1 MKYLVVLCD
10 GMSDESVEV
19 LGGKTP
25 MEAAN
30 KPVMDSLVKS
40 SIVGNVLN
48 VPSSMK
54 PESDT
59 ANLAV
64 LSYDPL
70 IYSKGRSS
78 LEALSM
84 GLDMS
89 ETQTAIRCNVVTLS
103 DEEENYEDR
112 HMLDHSADEI
122 SSEEAAELIKAVEAE
137 LGTADRHFYPGVSYR
152 HCLLW
157 ESCPEVLDF
166 DRPHDIIG
174 QVIKD
179 HLPSGEV
186 GAVYLDLMKRSY
198 DILAHHPVNETRRA
212 RGLKPANSIWLWS
225 PAVKPSLP
233 SFEEKWHKQGAVISA
248 VDLIKGIAI
257 CAGMES
263 IDVEGATGNYKTN
276 YTGKANAAIDA
287 FERGKDFV
295 YIHLEATDECGH
307 RGEIENK
314 VLAIEKI
321 DELVLSPCLEYLR
334 KTGEAFKIMVLP
346 DHPTPLA
353 TRTHSPKAVPFFIYS
368 SEYAY
373 SGAPCFTEAKAS
385 ETELYIP
392 EGHYLLNILFGEKNA
407 PVDPE
412 KDLAVWNRFEP
423 VENTDEKKN
432 KQRSLGSMIFDW
444 VDVITIS
451 LVVAILL
458 MSFLFRNS
466 PVVGSSM
473 EPTLDQGDVLIIS
486 RCFYVPENGDIVIVQ
501 EESEP
506 WEPLVKRIIACGGQT
521 VKINYKT
528 GDVYVDGKQ
537 LAEDYIK
544 DHSEVFR
551 RDGDFCVPDENGVWE
566 GTVPENHFFV
576 LGDNRV
582 VSRDSRAIGYVNKNQ
597 IVGEAIF
604 RLFPFE
610 DGKFGSLNNK

>member
-10 GMSDESVEV
+10 GMSDEPIEV
-19 LGGKTP
+19 LGNQTP
-25 MEAAN
+25 MEAAK

-40 SIVGNVLN
+40 ALVGTVLN
-48 VPSSMK
+48 VPASMK

-84 GLDMS
+84 GLDMTD
-89 ETQTAIRCNVVTLS
+89 TQTAIRCNVVTLS
-103 DEEENYEDR
+103 EEEENYEDR

-122 SSEEAAELIKAVEAE
+122 SSEEAAELIKAIDAE
-137 LGTADRHFYPGVSYR
+137 LGTEYRKFYPGVSYR

-157 ESCPEVLDF
+157 DNCPEVLDF
-166 DRPHDIIG
+166 NRPHDIIG
-174 QVIKD
+174 RRIGEY
-179 HLPSGEV
+179 LPEGEV

-198 DILAHHPVNETRRA
+198 DILVNHPVNAARKQ

-233 SFEEKWHKQGAVISA
+233 SFEEKWQKQGSVISA

-321 DELVLSPCLEYLR
+321 DSLVLSPCLEYLR
-334 KTGEAFKIMVLP
+334 SKGEPFKIMVLP

-353 TRTHSPKAVPFFIYS
+353 IRTHSSDPVPFFIYS
-368 SEYAY
+368 SEHTYN
-373 SGAPCFTEAKAS
+373 GADIFTEESAKAAD
-385 ETELYIP
+385 LYIP
-392 EGHYLLNILFGEKNA
+392 EGHNLLNIMFGEKDA
-407 PVDPE
+407 PIDPE
-412 KDLAVWNRFEP
+412 KDSAVWDRFQSGS
-423 VENTDEKKN
+423 EKKN
-432 KQRSLGSMIFDW
+432 KSSSFGGTLFEWLEIIA
-444 VDVITIS
+444 VS
-451 LVVAILL
+451 LVIAVLI

-466 PVVGSSM
+466 PVVGTSM
-473 EPTLDQGDVLIIS
+473 LPTLEPDDVLIIS
-486 RCFYVPENGDIVIVQ
+486 RTLYKVENGDIVIIQ
-501 EESEP
+501 TEDDPS
-506 WEPLVKRIIACGGQT
+506 EPLVKRVIAHGGQ
-521 VKINYKT
+521 KIKLDYNT
-528 GDVYVDGKQ
+528 GSVYVDDK
-537 LAEDYIK
+537 LLDEKYSNDVESFVSYP
-544 DHSEVFR
+544 
-551 RDGDFCVPDENGVWE
+551 GDFCVPDESGIWE
-566 GTVPENHFFV
+566 GKVPKDHFFV
-576 LGDNRV
+576 LGDNRG
-582 VSRDSRAIGYVNKNQ
+582 VSKDSRAIGYVSENQ
-597 IVGEAIF
+597 LVGEAVF
-604 RLFPFE
+604 RLFPL
-610 DGKFGSLNNK
+610 KKLGSLK

>member
-10 GMSDESVEV
+10 GMSDEPLEA

-30 KPVMDSLVKS
+30 KPTMDTLVKS
-40 SIVGNVLN
+40 ALVGTVLN

-103 DEEENYEDR
+103 EEEENYEDR

-122 SSEEAAELIKAVEAE
+122 SSEEAAELIKALDAE
-137 LGTADRHFYPGVSYR
+137 LGNDMRHFHPGVSYR
-152 HCLLW
+152 HCLMW
-157 ESCPEVLDF
+157 DHCPEVLDF

-174 QVIKD
+174 QCIKD
-179 HLPSGEV
+179 HLPAGEV
-186 GAVYLDLMKRSY
+186 GEVYRDLMKRSY
-198 DILAHHPVNETRRA
+198 DILVNHPVNEARRA

-233 SFEEKWHKQGAVISA
+233 SFEEKWKKQGSVISA

-263 IDVEGATGNYKTN
+263 IDVEGATGNYRTN

-314 VLAIEKI
+314 VFAIEQI
-321 DELVLSPCLEYLR
+321 DRLVLTPCLEYL
-334 KTGEAFKIMVLP
+334 KSKGEPFKIMVLP
-346 DHPTPLA
+346 DHPTPIC
-353 TRTHSPKAVPFFIYS
+353 TRTHSPKPVPFFIYS
-368 SEYAY
+368 SEYVY
-373 SGAPCFTEAKAS
+373 NGAECFTENSAQA
-385 ETELYIP
+385 TELYIP
-392 EGHYLLNILFGEKNA
+392 EGHNLLNIMFGEKNA
-407 PVDPE
+407 PIDPE
-412 KDLAVWNRFEP
+412 KDAIVWNRFESEEP
-423 VENTDEKKN
+423 AESKKAGGS
-432 KQRSLGSMIFDW
+432 RSLGSMLFDW
-444 VDVITIS
+444 IDVITIS
-451 LVVAILL
+451 LVVAIMI

-466 PVVGSSM
+466 PVIGTSM
-473 EPTLDQGDVLIIS
+473 QPTLDQGDVLIIS
-486 RCFYVPENGDIVIVQ
+486 RTLFEPEQGDIVIIQ
-501 EESEP
+501 EEGEP
-506 WEPLVKRIIACGGQT
+506 WEPLVKRIIAVGGQT
-521 VKINYKT
+521 IKIDYST
-528 GDVYVDGKQ
+528 GLVYVDGQ
-537 LAEDYIK
+537 PLEEDYILELTQIFQ
-544 DHSEVFR
+544 HE
-551 RDGDFCVPDENGVWE
+551 GDFCVPDDDGIWE
-566 GTVPENHFFV
+566 GKVPEDHFFV
-576 LGDNRV
+576 LGDNRI
-582 VSRDSRAIGYVNKNQ
+582 VSKDSRAIGYVSRNQ
-597 IVGEAIF
+597 IVGEAVFRIF
-604 RLFPFE
+604 P
-610 DGKFGSLNNK
+610 LNSEKLGTLD